1 MTRVSPVI
9 IQLRDRVEGMIWGQ
23 FIGDAMCL
31 GTHWIY
37 NLEDLKTFYP
47 DLKGFEE
54 PRVGHYHAGKKP
66 GELTHYGE
74 AALLLLESVAEKGC
88 LDIADYGQRFFTH
101 FTSPNYRGY
110 LDSATRGTIE
120 NAKLDAS
127 GLPPQGFNYQA
138 GADDDQL
145 ATATSLAPVVARYF
159 NSPDLAQQVERV
171 TRVRQNHSR
180 SVAYMQVYAQILT
193 QLLAGTDLH
202 SAIHRVQE
210 SAAKDPEFG
219 NELSIRFSEV
229 FERKHLSTTEATAQ
243 LGQSCPL
250 KNSLPSAL
258 VAVVQT
264 PDKFAETLLRVLAA
278 GGDNAGRAAIAGAI
292 LGAHLGCRAIPD
304 VLRQQLAA
312 KDRIAKAVG
321 LILQKL
327 PAK

>member
-1 MTRVSPVI
+1 MTRVPSVN
-9 IQLRDRVEGMIWGQ
+9 IQVRDRVEGMIWGQ
-23 FIGDAMCL
+23 FIGDAICL

-54 PRVGHYHAGKKP
+54 PRVGHYHAGKRP

-88 LDIADYGQRFFTH
+88 LDVADYGQRFFTY
-101 FTSPNYRGY
+101 FSSPNYRGY

-171 TRVRQNHSR
+171 TRVRQNHPR

-210 SAAKDPEFG
+210 SAAKDTEFG
-219 NELSIRFSEV
+219 NELAIRFSDV

-258 VAVVQT
+258 LAVVQT
-264 PDKFAETLLRVLAA
+264 PDQFAETLLRVLAA
-278 GGDNAGRAAIAGAI
+278 GGDNAGRGAIAGAI
-292 LGAHLGCRAIPD
+292 LGAHLGCHAIPD
-304 VLRQQLAA
+304 VLRQQLVA

-321 LILQKL
+321 MILQKL
-327 PAK
+327 PA

>member
-1 MTRVSPVI
+1 MTTLSAVNTQV
-9 IQLRDRVEGMIWGQ
+9 RDRVEGMIWGQ

-74 AALLLLESVAEKGC
+74 AALLLLESVEEKGC
-88 LDIADYGQRFFTH
+88 LDIADYGQRFLTH
-101 FTSPNYRGY
+101 FTSPSYRGY

-120 NAKLDAS
+120 NAKLDAR
-127 GLPPQGFNYQA
+127 GLPPQGFHYQT

-145 ATATSLAPVVARYF
+145 ATATSLAPVVACYF

-171 TRVRQNHSR
+171 TRVRQNHPR

-219 NELSIRFSEV
+219 DELARRFTDV

-250 KNSLPSAL
+250 KNSFPSAL
-258 VAVVQT
+258 LAVVQT
-264 PDKFAETLLRVLAA
+264 PDNFKETLLRVLAA

-292 LGAHLGCRAIPD
+292 LGAHLGCRAIPES
-304 VLRQQLAA
+304 LRQQLVA
-312 KDRIAKAVG
+312 KDRIANAVG
-321 LILQKL
+321 MITQKL
-327 PAK
+327 LEE